1 MINWLIRRLVAQ
13 PEGESLDASVRT
25 RAGLAASIICI
36 CCNVVLCVNKGVV
49 GLLTGSV
56 SLVAD
61 AVNNL
66 SDASSNI
73 VSLLGFRLAARPAD
87 VGHPYGHGRFEYLAG
102 LSVAVIVCA
111 VGLNLVTESVNKLLH
126 PAFTEYSAASMAVLV
141 LSMVVKT
148 WMALFNKRL
157 GHRIDSGTLLA
168 TAVDSRNDVITSG
181 AVLAAVLISRA
192 TGIDL
197 DGWAG
202 LGVGLFVCAGGI
214 NLVRDTASPLLGQA
228 PDEGLVERIHAKI
241 MSYPGVLG
249 THDLM
254 VHDYGPGRQFAS
266 AHVEM
271 PGERD
276 AFANHEVLDTIEHDI
291 QRELGV
297 EITLHCDPVVTD
309 APDGLDLRSWLN
321 ERVGD
326 IDPRLSVHDVRQKRG
341 FVAFDLVR
349 PADFDMDDDDL
360 LSRVSALVGEK
371 CPGVPCV
378 VTFDTGYV
386 SPVSGGSVLADDAKD

>member
-1 MINWLIRRLVAQ
+1 
-13 PEGESLDASVRT
+13 
-25 RAGLAASIICI
+25 
-36 CCNVVLCVNKGVV
+36 
-49 GLLTGSV
+49 
-56 SLVAD
+56 
-61 AVNNL
+61 
-66 SDASSNI
+66 
-73 VSLLGFRLAARPAD
+73 
-87 VGHPYGHGRFEYLAG
+87 
-102 LSVAVIVCA
+102 
-111 VGLNLVTESVNKLLH
+111 
-126 PAFTEYSAASMAVLV
+126 
-141 LSMVVKT
+141 
-148 WMALFNKRL
+148 
-157 GHRIDSGTLLA
+157 
-168 TAVDSRNDVITSG
+168 
-181 AVLAAVLISRA
+181 
-192 TGIDL
+192 
-197 DGWAG
+197 
-202 LGVGLFVCAGGI
+202 
-214 NLVRDTASPLLGQA
+214 
-228 PDEGLVERIHAKI
+228 

-309 APDGLDLRSWLN
+309 APDGFDLRSWLN
-321 ERVGD
+321 ERVRD

-349 PADFDMDDDDL
+349 PVDFDMDDDEL

-378 VTFDTGYV
+378 VTFDAGYV
-386 SPVSGGSVLADDAKD
+386 SPVSDGSVLTDDAKG